1 MHWDHISKP
10 ARVKSAGLTRQ
21 RLAEVG
27 KDLPLIVSGDLNA
40 PEETREIIELTG
52 ANDSGRQLIDTYR
65 KLHPARSKDEST
77 FNHWQGTKEGSR
89 IDFIF
94 TTADFEPIEAEIV
107 RTAYDNLYPS
117 DHYPV
122 TAKLK
127 LGSNSQQ

>member
-10 ARVKSAGLTRQ
+10 ARVKSAGLVLQ

-40 PEETREIIELTG
+40 PEESREIVEL
-52 ANDSGRQLIDTYR
+52 SGMNASASRELIDTYR

-77 FNHWQGTKEGSR
+77 FNHWRGTKEGSR

-94 TTADFEPIEAEIV
+94 TTAEFEPTQAEIV
-107 RTAYDNLYPS
+107 RTAYDGLYPS

-122 TAKLK
+122 TATLRIDPAAK
-127 LGSNSQQ
+127 